1 MRGKNYTPT
10 RQPDERGKNYTPTR
24 QPDER
29 AKKLQ
34 LQLAHNYGML

>member
-10 RQPDERGKNYTPTR
+10 RQL
-24 QPDER
+24 DER